1 MTAEHRLVGL
11 DLLRPWLTV
20 NFFAFIVGGGL
31 AGGLLRF
38 LEQPYYETGVS
49 AIDAA
54 YIQASSLGVSAA
66 IFGAVLGTMQW
77 LVLRRAFR
85 AGWWMPATCLGY
97 ALAGAIA
104 GFLAGG
110 DVSTIGP
117 DEGPVPPV
125 AAALVGYPLTISVL
139 GGFQWLVLRQDVDR
153 AARWPLG
160 NLIGLFAGFGG
171 SFAAVTS
178 LGNVLPLLQPTDYPS
193 AKAFVLI
200 GVVAGVV
207 YGAVTWTALAQLRRR
222 AAPDTSA
229 TPGHSAMASTDG

>member
-1 MTAEHRLVGL
+1 MNTEHRLVGSV
-11 DLLRPWLTV
+11 LLRPWLTV
-20 NFFAFIVGGGL
+20 NFLAFVVGGGL
-31 AGGLLRF
+31 AGGLVRF

-54 YIQASSLGVSAA
+54 YIQASSLGVSGA

-77 LVLRRAFR
+77 LVLRRAFGV
-85 AGWWMPATCLGY
+85 GWWMPATCLGY
-97 ALAGAIA
+97 ALAGIIA

-125 AAALVGYPLTISVL
+125 VAALVGYPLAICVL
-139 GGFQWLVLRQDVDR
+139 GGFQWLVLRRDVDG
-153 AARWPLG
+153 AAWWPLG
-160 NLIGLFAGFGG
+160 NLVGLFAGFGL
-171 SFAAVTS
+171 SFAAVMS
-178 LGNVLPLLQPTDYPS
+178 LGNVLPLLEPTDYPS

-207 YGAVTWTALAQLRRR
+207 YGAVTWSALAQLRRGTDPGTTANR
-222 AAPDTSA
+222 
-229 TPGHSAMASTDG
+229 GHSTTASTDG